1 MWPFNKLSKK
11 SVGLT
16 DGSLALLIPS
26 HGSINVFKSFLKGGL
41 LRVDHRLA
49 YTLHDKAAPLANAT
63 NRIAD
68 AIAQLEPFV
77 VDEDG
82 IKVDESAV
90 LDTLN
95 DPGFGQTRTEVVQD
109 FVLAFLL
116 TNNAYWITDRFKKTL
131 RVPKPFNVGLTANVR
146 DSYVDEYCVTSQNGA
161 SRATFNRQP
170 DWKFLDRL
178 NNELLHTK
186 TKTRN
191 DGLEGRSPIEP
202 IFTDVGQRISG
213 GAHNLALLTNGLRP
227 TGNLSTDETLSDD
240 QYARLKEQI
249 EKQHAGA
256 ENAGSFLITEGGLK
270 YVDMAKTNREMDYVK
285 VIATSS
291 EAIAQAFKVP
301 LPLVATTAQTL
312 DNFSQATLSFY
323 DDAVFPTAEI
333 VFHSIEKILGI
344 EEGFRLTF
352 DKNEVPA
359 IRMRRLQE
367 ADTKH
372 KIGAFSDNETRV
384 DLATEP
390 YEGGDAIFKPAN
402 LIAVGADDGALDDG
416 EIEGDAKEFII
427 LCMAEGMTR
436 VKAAVLWC
444 QLNE

>member
-11 SVGLT
+11 SVVST

-26 HGSINVFKSFLKGGL
+26 HSDINVFKSFLKGGL

-68 AIAQLEPFV
+68 AIAQLETFV
-77 VDEDG
+77 VDEDDV
-82 IKVDESAV
+82 KVDESAV
-90 LDTLN
+90 LDVLN
-95 DPGFGQTRTEVVQD
+95 DPGFGQTRTEIIQD

-131 RVPKPFNVGLTANVR
+131 RVPKPFNVSLTANVR
-146 DSYVDEYCVTSQNGA
+146 DAYVDEYCVTSPNGA
-161 SRATFNRQP
+161 SRAMFNRQP
-170 DWKFLDRL
+170 DWKFLDQL
-178 NNELLHTK
+178 NNELVHIK

-227 TGNLSTDETLSDD
+227 SGNLSTDQELSDD

-256 ENAGSFLITEGGLK
+256 ENAGNFLITEGGLK

-285 VIATSS
+285 IIATSS

-333 VFHSIEKILGI
+333 VFHSIEKVLGI
-344 EEGFRLTF
+344 EEGFHLTF

-367 ADTKH
+367 ASTKH
-372 KIGAFSDNETRV
+372 SIGAFSDNETRV
-384 DLATEP
+384 GLATEP
-390 YEGGDAIFKPAN
+390 YEGGDTIFKPAN
-402 LIAVGADDGALDDG
+402 LIPVGSDDGALDGG
-416 EIEGDAKEFII
+416 EIEGDAKEFIT
-427 LCMAEGMTR
+427 LCIREGMSRT
-436 VKAAVLWC
+436 KAAVLWC

>member
-1 MWPFNKLSKK
+1 MWPFNKLKKK
-11 SVGLT
+11 SIQST

-26 HGSINVFKSFLKGGL
+26 HGNINVFKSFLKGGL

-77 VDEDG
+77 VDSDG
-82 IKVDESAV
+82 IKVDESVV
-90 LDTLN
+90 LDVLN
-95 DPGFGQTRTEVVQD
+95 DPGFGQTRTEVIQD

-116 TNNAYWITDRFKKTL
+116 TNNGYWITDRFKKTL
-131 RVPKPFNVGLTANVR
+131 RVPKPFNVSPTANVR
-146 DSYVDEYCVTSQNGA
+146 DAYVDEYCVTSPNGA
-161 SRATFNRQP
+161 SRVMFNRQP

-178 NNELLHTK
+178 NNELLHIK

-202 IFTDVGQRISG
+202 IFTDIGQRISG

-227 TGNLSTDETLSDD
+227 TGNLSTDQELSDD
-240 QYARLKEQI
+240 QYARLKEQL

-256 ENAGSFLITEGGLK
+256 ENAGSLIITEGGLK
-270 YVDMAKTNREMDYVK
+270 YIDMAKTNREMDYVK

-333 VFHSIEKILGI
+333 VFQSIEKILGI
-344 EEGFRLTF
+344 EEGFHLTF

-367 ADTKH
+367 ASTKH

-384 DLATEP
+384 DLAMEP
-390 YEGGDAIFKPAN
+390 YEGGDTIFKPAN
-402 LIAVGADDGALDDG
+402 FIPVGADDGALDDG
-416 EIEGDAKEFII
+416 EIEGEAKEFIKF
-427 LCMAEGMTR
+427 CVGEGMLQA
-436 VKAAVLWC
+436 KAAVLWC
-444 QLNE
+444 QLNK